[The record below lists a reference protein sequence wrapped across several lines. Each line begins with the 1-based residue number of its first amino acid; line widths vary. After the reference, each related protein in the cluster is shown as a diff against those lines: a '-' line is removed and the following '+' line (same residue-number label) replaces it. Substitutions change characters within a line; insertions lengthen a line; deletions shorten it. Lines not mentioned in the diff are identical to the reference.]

1 MNENEADHQHV
12 SPIKTPKQLV
22 IVVVLAF
29 VVPIVLIVL
38 ITQLVTGVPHPTG
51 DDAAV
56 RARIAPVGNVEIVAA
71 AAPKGTMT
79 GEQVFASTCKTCH
92 EAGIAGAHK
101 LGDKAAW
108 SKVVAQGE
116 KLTVQH
122 AIAGIRAMPPRG
134 GNPSLTDEEVQRAV
148 VFMANKAGAT
158 WKEAPVAA
166 ATATAAA
173 GGERSGQQV
182 VEAVCAKC
190 HATGAGG
197 APKIGDR
204 TAWIDRAKR
213 GLDRVVQSALRGHAG
228 MPARGGMAELS
239 DKEIKD
245 GVAFMMNSGTGAPAA
260 AAPAPVA
267 AAPAPVAAG
276 PADGKKIFDGACAAC
291 HGAGIAGAPK
301 FGDKAAWAPR
311 IAQGAATLYQHAI
324 NGYQGKSGVMP
335 PKGGSLNLSDAEV
348 KAAVDTMVAAG
359 K

>member
-38 ITQLVTGVPHPTG
+38 ITQLVTGVPHPSG
-51 DDAAV
+51 DDAQV
-56 RARIAPVGNVEIVAA
+56 RARIAPVGTVEIAAA

-108 SKVVAQGE
+108 AKVLAQGE
-116 KLTVQH
+116 KVTVQH

-134 GNPSLTDEEVQRAV
+134 GNPSLTDEEVQRGVA
-148 VFMANKAGAT
+148 FMANKAGAT

-166 ATATAAA
+166 ATAVA

-182 VEAVCAKC
+182 VEAVCSKC
-190 HATGAGG
+190 HAAGSGG

-204 TAWIDRAKR
+204 AAWIDRAKR

-239 DKEIKD
+239 DKEIRE
-245 GVAFMMNSGTGAPAA
+245 GVAFMMNSGTGATAS
-260 AAPAPVA
+260 AAPAAVA
-267 AAPAPVAAG
+267 AAAPVAAG
-276 PADGKKIFDGACAAC
+276 PADGKKVFDGACAAC

-324 NGYQGKSGVMP
+324 AGYQGKSGVMP

-348 KAAVDTMVAAG
+348 KAAVDAMVAAA